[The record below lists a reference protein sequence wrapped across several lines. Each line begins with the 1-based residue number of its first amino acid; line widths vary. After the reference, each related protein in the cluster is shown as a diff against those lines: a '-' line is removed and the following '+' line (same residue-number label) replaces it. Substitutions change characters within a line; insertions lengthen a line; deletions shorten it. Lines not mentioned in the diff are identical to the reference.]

1 MHNWLLPEYIEDVL
15 PAEAA
20 RIEALRRT
28 LLDLFK
34 VHGYQYVI
42 PPMLEYMESL
52 ITGVGHDLDLATFKV
67 VDQLTGRLMGV
78 RADMTPQAA
87 RIDAHLLN
95 QQGITRL
102 CYAGSVL
109 RTKPDGL
116 AHTREPLQL
125 GAELYGHAGVAS
137 DIEIQRLL
145 IKALQAIGINQVHM
159 DFSHV
164 NIFGSLIE
172 ASQIAPQLEQD
183 LYAALQS
190 KDQSAVASLAHGLD
204 KVTREALIHLT
215 ALNGDKAILTEAAQ
229 VLPATPAIQAALASL
244 SKASAALDDLGVSVS
259 FDLSELRGY
268 HYHSGIVFAAYA
280 HGYKGPLAL
289 GGRYDEVGQ
298 AFGRARSATGFS
310 LDLRGVVTALPP
322 ASRTMAIFAPASD
335 HKTIGDDKSLSAKID
350 ALRAE
355 GHIVVQAL
363 AGSEARDDNLSH
375 EKLNHDELNCTK
387 KLEHYNSGWHVVDIE
402 QANKKA

>member
-1 MHNWLLPEYIEDVL
+1 MRNWLLPEYIEDVL

-20 RIEALRRT
+20 RIELLRRQ
-28 LLDLFK
+28 LLDLFT

-95 QQGITRL
+95 HEGVTRL

-116 AHTREPLQL
+116 ALTREPLQL
-125 GAELYGHAGVAS
+125 GAELYGHAGVES
-137 DIEIQRLL
+137 DIEIQTLL
-145 IKALQAIGINQVHM
+145 VSALHAIGIESVHI

-164 NIFGSLIE
+164 NIFGSLVE
-172 ASQIAPQLEQD
+172 ASNIDAALEQD
-183 LYAALQS
+183 LFAALQS
-190 KDQSAVASLAHGLD
+190 KDKTLVAQLAKVLD
-204 KVTREALIHLT
+204 KTTQSALIHLT
-215 ALNGDKAILTEAAQ
+215 ELHGDATILDKAEA
-229 VLPATPAIQAALASL
+229 VLPSMPAIQSAIASL
-244 SKASAALDDLGVSVS
+244 RVVAKVLSHLKVTVS
-259 FDLSELRGY
+259 FDFSELRGY

-280 HGYKGPLAL
+280 QGYKGPLAL
-289 GGRYDEVGQ
+289 GGRYDEVGK
-298 AFGRARSATGFS
+298 AFGRARPATGFS
-310 LDLRGVVTALPP
+310 LDLRGIVTALLP
-322 ASRTMAIFAPASD
+322 ATPSMAIFAPASAEGSSGCD
-335 HKTIGDDKSLSAKID
+335 ESLAAKIA

-355 GHIVVQAL
+355 GQIVVKAL
-363 AGSEARDDNLSH
+363 ANSQNDFT
-375 EKLNHDELNCTK
+375 ELNCDR
-387 KLEHYNSGWHVVDIE
+387 KLEHYNSGWHVVAI
-402 QANKKA
+402 K